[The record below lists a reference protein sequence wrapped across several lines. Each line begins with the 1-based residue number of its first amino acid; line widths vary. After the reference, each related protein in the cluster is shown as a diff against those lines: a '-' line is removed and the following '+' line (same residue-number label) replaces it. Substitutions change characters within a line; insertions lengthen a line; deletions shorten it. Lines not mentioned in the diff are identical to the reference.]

1 MYRIVQKRDLTPVTR
16 SYVVEAPFVA
26 RRAQPGQ
33 FVVVRV
39 RPEGERIPLTLADFD
54 RDGGTIT
61 IIVQEVGLT
70 TRLMGEIG
78 EGDAILDVLGP
89 LGCPA
94 PLRDDGVVV
103 CVGGGFGVAPVLPIA
118 KELSRRGVDVIS
130 IIGARTRDLLI
141 LEEEMRDASGELL
154 VATDDGSY
162 GHHGF
167 VTDVLQNLID
177 EGRRIDE
184 VFAIGPMIMMRAVAE
199 VTRPH
204 GLKTWVSVDPIMV
217 DGTGMCGACRVEVG
231 GETKFACVDGPI
243 FDAHQ
248 VDFDLGMKR
257 SKQYA
262 EEEKR
267 ALEACRCGGEGGC
280 R

>member
-26 RRAQPGQ
+26 KRAQPGQ

-167 VTDVLQNLID
+167 VTEVLQELID